1 MAVLLVMAM
10 AVVANACDRCGLR
23 NCRFQQVQQVVVPSH
38 VQQVV
43 TPVVEPVVQQVA
55 VPQQVIN
62 ISNVYPQGSTV
73 YTVGQVSQLYASN
86 PDLAMQLTARI
97 AENGIGALKAAI
109 ESGNTNNQA
118 LLNLATVQAAT
129 EHLKSATTAQLNAGN
144 QSLNLRITQGAS
156 GIKVEQING
165 DVTEKTVEPMP
176 VNPMTPV
183 DSGKPVTGSLLSAK
197 CAQCHGKEMTQP
209 KGGLFFDAGLNL
221 DSNNALLAINV
232 VNGRDVPSSM
242 AAVVEG
248 LTAEERSALTSE
260 ILSLWKR
267 E

>member
-1 MAVLLVMAM
+1 MMVMA
-10 AVVANACDRCGLR
+10 AVASACDRCGLR
-23 NCRFQQVQQVVVPSH
+23 NCRFQQVQQVVVPH

-129 EHLKSATTAQLNAGN
+129 EHLKSATTAQLNTGN

-176 VNPMTPV
+176 MNPMTPV
-183 DSGKPVTGSLLSAK
+183 DTGKPVTGSLLSAK

-209 KGGLFFDAGLNL
+209 KGGLFFDSGLSL
-221 DSNNALLAINV
+221 DANNALAAINV